1 MKTLRWLLNAGTF
14 ILISIMPLVAWTGFY
29 DSVEEPKM
37 AIALWS
43 SALVIGAWLI
53 GCLAGK
59 LHFWPQSSLTKAGT
73 LFYVVMAASGIWAG
87 LGLNLLEYTIFYAT
101 NALLLM
107 AWDSIF
113 HSPMMNSLFV
123 EETDDKVPAADP
135 QDNAS
140 TSQKVNTG
148 ENYIWYLLGCLSLT
162 CLLACAY
169 AYLQKITPL
178 GITIFGLHIGDPMN
192 WDNPHLSQERTIST
206 FSNPNYSGVWI
217 ASVLPLALSWIYART
232 KKTWSRYL
240 ALVGWLLCALAM
252 IFTQTR
258 AAWLAFASGL
268 TVWFTTMAL
277 CTNNKRPVIK
287 TGITLLIGL
296 ALLTSAYM
304 FCGER
309 NLQQV
314 NHKQLTITE
323 RIKSFRNLSDP
334 SLQARLW
341 FWKSALK
348 TSLAFPWTGVGP
360 YGQVQANLLERDSE
374 PMYTRPNGSL
384 PTSTHSQFFHALAT
398 AGWPALF
405 LCLISIGFAI
415 NSALHIK
422 STTLKAAFLSAS
434 VTLWIA
440 HIFTSFII
448 SAAILWIFMMAAIS
462 TLSEQTEK
470 SEPKWDPNESLWQ
483 LSSQVRLGILVVG
496 IVMCL
501 VSIATFMDL
510 ASLRF
515 GALGNKYFGQAQ
527 ILSHQPNKNISKI
540 LLTYDQANAYYELA
554 SALSPAWMTWN
565 YNLEISRVFRQVYV
579 EVLPEPDDKIL
590 FKAVEYASI
599 AAAFAPEKTAPL
611 LNWASIL
618 AQTPQGLEEALKI
631 INRALGI
638 DPRNPRILIAKVQ
651 FLIELQR
658 FPEAIKVLD
667 KIDAITPNLPTA
679 LYSRFVILLLTHKEQ
694 EAKQIMSQL
703 EQLDP
708 LAKHAA
714 EEFMQRREQES
725 RRQTEAKA
733 Q

>member
-1 MKTLRWLLNAGTF
+1 MKALRWLFNTGTF
-14 ILISIMPLVAWTGFY
+14 ILISVMPLVAWTGFY

-37 AIALWS
+37 AVALWS
-43 SALVIGAWLI
+43 SVLIICAWLV

-59 LHFWPQSSLTKAGT
+59 LRFWPQNSLTKAGT
-73 LFYVVMAASGIWAG
+73 LFYVLMAASGIWAG
-87 LGLNLLEYTIFYAT
+87 LGLHLLEYTIFYAT

-107 AWDSIF
+107 AWDSAF
-113 HSPMMNSLFV
+113 HSPLMNSLFTKK
-123 EETDDKVPAADP
+123 EEKADEDTQTTDANSHKE
-135 QDNAS
+135 N
-140 TSQKVNTG
+140 TSET
-148 ENYIWYLLGCLSLT
+148 YIWYLLGCLSAT

-178 GITIFGLHIGDPMN
+178 GITIFGLPIGDPMN

-217 ASVLPLALSWIYART
+217 ASVLPLALSWIYTCIRQ
-232 KKTWSRYL
+232 KWSRCL
-240 ALVGWLLCALAM
+240 AFASWLFCALAM

-258 AAWLAFASGL
+258 AAWLGLACGL
-268 TVWFTTMAL
+268 TVWFATML
-277 CTNNKRPVIK
+277 ICSTERRSVIK

-296 ALLTSAYM
+296 ALLTSAYT
-304 FCGER
+304 FCGES

-314 NHKQLTITE
+314 NHKQLTISE
-323 RIKSFRNLSDP
+323 RLKSFKDLSDP

-348 TSLAFPWTGVGP
+348 TALAFPWTGVGP

-398 AGWPALF
+398 AGWPALV

-415 NSALHIK
+415 NSALRIK
-422 STTLKAAFLSAS
+422 STSLKAAFLSA
-434 VTLWIA
+434 VITLWTA

-462 TLSEQTEK
+462 TLSEQAPQ
-470 SEPKWDPNESLWQ
+470 SVPNSDLNIDLWQ
-483 LSSQVRLGILVVG
+483 LSSRVRMAIFIAGTIILVVS
-496 IVMCL
+496 M
-501 VSIATFMDL
+501 ATLMDL

-527 ILSHQPNKNISKI
+527 ALSHQPNKPISKI
-540 LLTYDQANAYYELA
+540 LLAYDQANAYYELA

-590 FKAVEYASI
+590 FKAIEYASI

-618 AQTPQGLEEALKI
+618 AKTPQGLEEALKLT
-631 INRALGI
+631 NRALGI

-658 FPEAIKVLD
+658 FSEALEVLD
-667 KIDAITPNLPTA
+667 KIESITPNLPTA
-679 LYSRFVILLLTHKEQ
+679 LYSRFVILLLTNKEK
-694 EAKQIMSQL
+694 EAEQIMAQL
-703 EQLDP
+703 EHLDP

-714 EEFMQRREQES
+714 EDFKQRRNREIQH
-725 RRQTEAKA
+725 QAKTKA